1 MIKLT
6 IYPSRLLPS
15 QPLILLM
22 FTYKLSFTLLFDILL
37 ASSLTYVRSNY
48 HAYVSHLFTV
58 RDTSDFIHMTL
69 SLKNP
74 ITSSQVFT

>member
-15 QPLILLM
+15 QPLILLV

-37 ASSLTYVRSNY
+37 ASSLTYVRSID
-48 HAYVSHLFTV
+48 HAYVSYIFYTRH
-58 RDTSDFIHMTL
+58 SDFIRMTV